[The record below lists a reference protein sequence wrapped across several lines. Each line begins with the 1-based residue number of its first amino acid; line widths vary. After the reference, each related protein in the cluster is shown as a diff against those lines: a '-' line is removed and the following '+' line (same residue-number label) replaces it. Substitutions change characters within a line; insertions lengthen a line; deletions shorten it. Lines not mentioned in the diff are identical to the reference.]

1 MFVRGEIGELEV
13 VNTVLIRVVLLIS
26 IHLLQYLEVILFL
39 HFQTLQMQLLLDSL
53 HIDISVHLELL

>member
-13 VNTVLIRVVLLIS
+13 VNAVLIRVVLLIS

-39 HFQTLQMQLLLDSL
+39 HFQTL
-53 HIDISVHLELL
+53 